1 MRGVDFEVGRTRFG
15 IFLKPCVA
23 HVQMRLT
30 QPMDFVLGIGSAQIV
45 AATAASR
52 TAQIWC
58 HLHPGHHRPRSEL
71 LCRRRS
77 RRLLRTSANKLSV
90 KMILP
95 PGLFIF
101 PVVLLFVMLPVVIN

>member
-1 MRGVDFEVGRTRFG
+1 MDGVDFEVGRTRFE
-15 IFLKPCVA
+15 IFLKPCLA

-58 HLHPGHHRPRSEL
+58 HLHPGRHRPRSEL

-77 RRLLRTSANKLSV
+77 RRLLRTRANKLSA
-90 KMILP
+90 KMTLP

-101 PVVLLFVMLPVVIN
+101 PVVLLVVMLPVVIN